1 MAQSKSPRSSESP
14 KRKPTRDAKTV
25 SPAVIVDF
33 IFDGGLFFI
42 SVNNISELPA
52 YKVSTKFDH
61 KLVGLGG
68 AKEISALPL
77 FRNIEFLAPGKAI
90 RTFLDSSDSY
100 FARKQPTRITA
111 QVSYRDA
118 EGEKHKISIL
128 HDLEIYRELPFIGKP
143 QDVATVTDEVTDEGE

>member
-1 MAQSKSPRSSESP
+1 MAQSKPRTGSELS
-14 KRKPTRDAKTV
+14 RSKPTREAKTA

-33 IFDGGLFFI
+33 VFDGGLFFI
-42 SVNNISELPA
+42 SVNNISDRPA

-100 FARKQPTRITA
+100 FARQQPTKITA

-118 EGEKHKISIL
+118 AGDKHKVSIF
-128 HDLEIYRELPFIGKP
+128 HDLEIYRELPFIGKKE
-143 QDVATVTDEVTDEGE
+143 DVTTITDKVTGEGE